1 MKIGLVYRNIAVTRS
16 GLGGGGDVFVIYLL
30 RALKELGHEVVLA
43 TTKPTNWELIERS
56 LGWVFRPDEE
66 RRLTIMPDVD
76 GFRLYR
82 NLLPAPLV
90 EKLKKDCDVTFDAYG
105 LNLLWNLDIT
115 YLHTPPT
122 KDELDAKYS
131 RGMHTKL
138 YYKLYKYLTD
148 KKLKKLKTKVLTN
161 SEYSRRIIQETL
173 GIDSQVVYPPVDT
186 ELYSKL
192 AANKSRNNVVLTVGR
207 YTWERKLD
215 LIADLA
221 FLVPEAEFYIVGN
234 TIMKYACE
242 VITFIKSKAERLGV
256 SNRVHIHVD
265 VLLKDK
271 MDLMSKAKVYVNTL
285 RDEHFGIA
293 VAEAMSAG
301 MVPIVPNSGGQCEIV
316 PSKEFTYENIEE
328 AADLIRKWL
337 NDWNPSIAK
346 RLSLAAEKFSYSRF
360 KNEIGELL
368 STFEDPKL

>member
-1 MKIGLVYRNIAVTRS
+1 MKIGLVYRNIAVTQS
-16 GLGGGGDVFVIYLL
+16 GLGGGGDVFIIYLL

-43 TTKPTNWELIERS
+43 TTKPTSWELIERS

-90 EKLKKDCDVTFDAYG
+90 EKLKKDCDITFDAYG
-105 LNLLWNLDIT
+105 LNLLWDLDIA

-122 KDELDAKYS
+122 KDELNAKYS
-131 RGMHTKL
+131 KSMHTKL
-138 YYKLYKYLTD
+138 YYKIYRYLTD
-148 KKLKKLKTKVLTN
+148 KKLRNLKTRVLTN
-161 SEYSRRIIQETL
+161 SEYSKQIILETL
-173 GIDSQVVYPPVDT
+173 GVDSQVIYPPVDT
-186 ELYSKL
+186 EIYSKL
-192 AANKSRNNVVLTVGR
+192 MTNKSRDNIVLTIGR

-215 LIADLA
+215 IIADLA
-221 FLVPEAEFYIVGN
+221 SLVPEAEFYIVGN
-234 TIMKYACE
+234 TIMKYAHE
-242 VITFIKSKAERLGV
+242 VIAFIKSKAERLGV

-265 VLLKDK
+265 VPLKDK
-271 MDLMSKAKVYVNTL
+271 MDLMSKAKVYLNTR
-285 RDEHFGIA
+285 RDEYFGIA

-301 MVPIVPNSGGQCEIV
+301 MVPIVPNCGGQREIV

-337 NDWNPSIAK
+337 NDWCPSIAK
-346 RLSLAAEKFSYSRF
+346 RLSLVAEKFSYNRF
-360 KNEIGELL
+360 KNEIRELL